1 MKKYYAE
8 AIGTYMM
15 VFCGTGAIIINQEM
29 NGVIT
34 HPGIAATFGL
44 IVAAVIYAL
53 GDVSGAHINPAVTIA
68 FALRKVFPVKE
79 ILPYILSQSVG
90 AVLASFTLHL
100 LFPLNE
106 QLGGTSPAGS
116 IMQTF
121 ILEILLTF
129 FLMFVILRVSQ
140 GSREQGIMAG
150 MAIGAVVL
158 LEALF
163 AGPISGASMNPARS
177 LGPAVISGE
186 WQFLWIYV
194 SAPIIGSSLAVWIES
209 KVR

>member
-79 ILPYILSQSVG
+79 IIPYVFSQSIG
-90 AVLASFTLHL
+90 AVLASLSLHL

-106 QLGGTSPAGS
+106 QLGGTFPAGS
-116 IMQTF
+116 IMQAF
-121 ILEILLTF
+121 VLEILLTF
-129 FLMFVILRVSQ
+129 FLMFVILRVSH

-163 AGPISGASMNPARS
+163 AGPITGASMNPARS
-177 LGPAVISGE
+177 LGPALVSGE
-186 WQFLWIYV
+186 LQFLWIYIA
-194 SAPIIGSSLAVWIES
+194 APIAGSSLAVWMES

>member
-68 FALRKVFPVKE
+68 FALRKVFPVKQ
-79 ILPYILSQSVG
+79 IIPYVLSQSIG
-90 AVLASFTLHL
+90 AVLASLTLHL

-106 QLGGTSPAGS
+106 QLGGTLPAGS
-116 IMQTF
+116 IMQAF
-121 ILEILLTF
+121 VLEILLTF
-129 FLMFVILRVSQ
+129 FLMFVILRVSH

-163 AGPISGASMNPARS
+163 AGPITGASMNPARS
-177 LGPAVISGE
+177 LGPALVSGE
-186 WQFLWIYV
+186 LQFLWIYIA
-194 SAPIIGSSLAVWIES
+194 APIAGSSLAVWMES

>member
-8 AIGTYMM
+8 AIGTYML

-34 HPGIAATFGL
+34 HPGIAATSGL
-44 IVAAVIYAL
+44 IFAALIYAL
-53 GDVSGAHINPAVTIA
+53 GDVSGAHINPAVAIA

-79 ILPYILSQSVG
+79 IVPYILSQSVG
-90 AVLASFTLHL
+90 AILASFTLHL

-106 QLGGTSPAGS
+106 QLGGTFPAGS
-116 IMQTF
+116 VMQSF
-121 ILEILLTF
+121 LLEILLTF

-177 LGPAVISGE
+177 LGPAIISGE
-186 WQFLWIYV
+186 LQFLWIYI

>member
-8 AIGTYMM
+8 LIGTFAL
-15 VFCGTGAIIINQEM
+15 VFCGTGAIIINEETA
-29 NGVIT
+29 GIVT

-68 FALRKVFPVKE
+68 FALRKVFPTKE
-79 ILPYILSQSVG
+79 VLPYILSQMIG
-90 AVLASFTLHL
+90 GILASLLLHY
-100 LFPLNE
+100 LFPNNIH
-106 QLGGTSPAGS
+106 LGGTFPSGS
-116 IMQTF
+116 LEQSF
-121 ILEILLTF
+121 ILEIVLTF
-129 FLMFVILRVSQ
+129 LLMFVILRVSH

-177 LGPAVISGE
+177 LAPALVSGE
-186 WQFLWIYV
+186 LHVVWIYLT
-194 SAPIIGSSLAVWIES
+194 APVIGSSLAVLIE
-209 KVR
+209 KKLR

>member
-8 AIGTYMM
+8 AIGTYML

-34 HPGIAATFGL
+34 HPGIAATSGL
-44 IVAAVIYAL
+44 IVAALIYAL

-79 ILPYILSQSVG
+79 IVPYILSQSVG
-90 AVLASFTLHL
+90 AILASFTLHL

-106 QLGGTSPAGS
+106 QLGGTFPAGS
-116 IMQTF
+116 VMQSF
-121 ILEILLTF
+121 LLEILLTF

-177 LGPAVISGE
+177 LGPAIISGE
-186 WQFLWIYV
+186 LQFFWIYI

>member
-8 AIGTYMM
+8 AIGTYML

-29 NGVIT
+29 NGLIT
-34 HPGIAATFGL
+34 HPGIAATSGL
-44 IVAAVIYAL
+44 IVAALIYAL

-79 ILPYILSQSVG
+79 IVPYILSQSVG
-90 AVLASFTLHL
+90 AILASFTLHL

-106 QLGGTSPAGS
+106 QLGGTFPAGS
-116 IMQTF
+116 VMQSF
-121 ILEILLTF
+121 LLEILLTF

-177 LGPAVISGE
+177 LGPAIISGE
-186 WQFLWIYV
+186 LQFLWIYI

-209 KVR
+209 KIR

>member
-15 VFCGTGAIIINQEM
+15 VFCGTGAIIINQAL

-79 ILPYILSQSVG
+79 ILPYIFSQSVG
-90 AVLASFTLHL
+90 AILASFTLHL

-106 QLGGTSPAGS
+106 QLGGTFPAGS
-116 IMQTF
+116 VMQSF
-121 ILEILLTF
+121 LLEILLTF
-129 FLMFVILRVSQ
+129 FLMFVILRLSQ

-177 LGPAVISGE
+177 LGPAIISGE
-186 WQFLWIYV
+186 LQFLWIYI

>member
-15 VFCGTGAIIINQEM
+15 VFCGTGAIIINQAL

-68 FALRKVFPVKE
+68 FALRKVFPMKE

-90 AVLASFTLHL
+90 AILASFTLHL

-106 QLGGTSPAGS
+106 QLGGTFPAGS
-116 IMQTF
+116 VMQSF
-121 ILEILLTF
+121 LLEILLTF

-177 LGPAVISGE
+177 LGPAIISGE
-186 WQFLWIYV
+186 LQFLWIYI

>member
-8 AIGTYMM
+8 AIGTYML

-79 ILPYILSQSVG
+79 IVPYILSQSVG
-90 AVLASFTLHL
+90 AILASFTLHL

-106 QLGGTSPAGS
+106 QLGGTFPAGS
-116 IMQTF
+116 VMQSF
-121 ILEILLTF
+121 LLEILLTF

-177 LGPAVISGE
+177 LGPAIISGE
-186 WQFLWIYV
+186 LQFLWIYI

>member
-1 MKKYYAE
+1 MKKYYSE

-79 ILPYILSQSVG
+79 IFPYILSQSIG
-90 AVLASFTLHL
+90 ALLASLSLHL

-106 QLGGTSPAGS
+106 QLGGTFPAGS

-121 ILEILLTF
+121 VLEILLTF
-129 FLMFVILRVSQ
+129 FLMFVILRVSH

-163 AGPISGASMNPARS
+163 AGPITGASMNPARS
-177 LGPAVISGE
+177 LGPALVSGE
-186 WQFLWIYV
+186 LQFLWIYIA
-194 SAPIIGSSLAVWIES
+194 APIMGSSLAVWIES

>member
-8 AIGTYMM
+8 AIGTYML

-34 HPGIAATFGL
+34 HPGIAATSGL
-44 IVAAVIYAL
+44 IVAALIYAL

-79 ILPYILSQSVG
+79 IVHYILSQSVG
-90 AVLASFTLHL
+90 AILASFTLHL

-106 QLGGTSPAGS
+106 QLGGTFPAGS
-116 IMQTF
+116 VMQSF
-121 ILEILLTF
+121 LLEILLTF

-177 LGPAVISGE
+177 LGPAIISGE
-186 WQFLWIYV
+186 LQFLWIYI

>member
-15 VFCGTGAIIINQEM
+15 VFCGTGAIIINQAL

-79 ILPYILSQSVG
+79 ILPYIFSQSVG
-90 AVLASFTLHL
+90 AILASFTLHL

-106 QLGGTSPAGS
+106 QLGGTFPAGS
-116 IMQTF
+116 VMQSF
-121 ILEILLTF
+121 LLEILLTF

-177 LGPAVISGE
+177 LGPAIISGE
-186 WQFLWIYV
+186 LQFLWIYI

>member
-90 AVLASFTLHL
+90 AVLASLSLHL

-106 QLGGTSPAGS
+106 HLGGTSPTGS
-116 IMQTF
+116 VMQSF
-121 ILEILLTF
+121 VLEILLTLDVRHPSRF
-129 FLMFVILRVSQ
+129 TGQQRAGHHGRNGDWCGGVIGSTLRRTYFRSVDESCSIFRSCHHFGRVSIFVDICF
-140 GSREQGIMAG
+140 STHY
-150 MAIGAVVL
+150 
-158 LEALF
+158 
-163 AGPISGASMNPARS
+163 
-177 LGPAVISGE
+177 
-186 WQFLWIYV
+186 W
-194 SAPIIGSSLAVWIES
+194 
-209 KVR
+209 

>member
-79 ILPYILSQSVG
+79 IIPYVLSQSIG
-90 AVLASFTLHL
+90 AVLASLTLHL

-106 QLGGTSPAGS
+106 QLGGTLPAGS
-116 IMQTF
+116 IMQAF
-121 ILEILLTF
+121 VLEILLTF
-129 FLMFVILRVSQ
+129 FLMFVILRVSH

-163 AGPISGASMNPARS
+163 AGPITGASMNPARS
-177 LGPAVISGE
+177 IGPALVSGE
-186 WQFLWIYV
+186 MQFLWIYIA
-194 SAPIIGSSLAVWIES
+194 APIAGSSLAVWMES

>member
-79 ILPYILSQSVG
+79 NYSLCLQPKYRCSFSESQ
-90 AVLASFTLHL
+90 L
-100 LFPLNE
+100 
-106 QLGGTSPAGS
+106 
-116 IMQTF
+116 TF
-121 ILEILLTF
+121 IISTERTVGWNISCWKHHASICIGDTINF
-129 FLMFVILRVSQ
+129 FS
-140 GSREQGIMAG
+140 
-150 MAIGAVVL
+150 
-158 LEALF
+158 
-163 AGPISGASMNPARS
+163 
-177 LGPAVISGE
+177 
-186 WQFLWIYV
+186 
-194 SAPIIGSSLAVWIES
+194 
-209 KVR
+209 

>member
-79 ILPYILSQSVG
+79 IIPYVFSQSIG
-90 AVLASFTLHL
+90 AVLASLSLHL

-106 QLGGTSPAGS
+106 QLGGTFPAGS
-116 IMQTF
+116 IMQAF
-121 ILEILLTF
+121 VLEILLTF
-129 FLMFVILRVSQ
+129 FLMFVILRVSH

-163 AGPISGASMNPARS
+163 AGPITGASMNPARS
-177 LGPAVISGE
+177 IGPALVSGE
-186 WQFLWIYV
+186 LQFLWIYIA
-194 SAPIIGSSLAVWIES
+194 APIAGSSLAVWMES

>member
-79 ILPYILSQSVG
+79 IIPYVLSQSVG
-90 AVLASFTLHL
+90 AILASLTLHL

-129 FLMFVILRVSQ
+129 FLMFVILRVSH

-163 AGPISGASMNPARS
+163 AGPITGASMNPARS
-177 LGPAVISGE
+177 LGPALVSGE
-186 WQFLWIYV
+186 LQFLWIYIA
-194 SAPIIGSSLAVWIES
+194 APILGSSLAVLIEG

>member
-79 ILPYILSQSVG
+79 IIPYVLSQSIG
-90 AVLASFTLHL
+90 AVLASLTLHL

-106 QLGGTSPAGS
+106 QLGGTFPAGS
-116 IMQTF
+116 IMQAF
-121 ILEILLTF
+121 VLEILLTF
-129 FLMFVILRVSQ
+129 FLMFVILRVSH

-163 AGPISGASMNPARS
+163 AGPITGASMNPARS
-177 LGPAVISGE
+177 IGPALVSGE
-186 WQFLWIYV
+186 MQFLWIYIA
-194 SAPIIGSSLAVWIES
+194 APIAGSSLAVWMES

>member
-8 AIGTYMM
+8 LIGTYML

-68 FALRKVFPVKE
+68 FALRKVFPAKE
-79 ILPYILSQSVG
+79 IIPYIVSQSIG
-90 AVLASFTLHL
+90 AILASLSLHL

-116 IMQTF
+116 IIQTF

-129 FLMFVILRVSQ
+129 FLMFVILRVSH

-163 AGPISGASMNPARS
+163 AGPITGASMNPARS
-177 LGPAVISGE
+177 LGPALVSGE
-186 WQFLWIYV
+186 LQFLWIYIA
-194 SAPIIGSSLAVWIES
+194 APIMGSSMAVWVEG

>member
-8 AIGTYMM
+8 LIGTFAL
-15 VFCGTGAIIINQEM
+15 VFCGTGAIIINEETA
-29 NGVIT
+29 GIVT

-68 FALRKVFPVKE
+68 FALRKVFPAKE
-79 ILPYILSQSVG
+79 VLPYILSQMIG
-90 AVLASFTLHL
+90 GILASLLLHY
-100 LFPLNE
+100 LFPSNIH
-106 QLGGTSPAGS
+106 LGGTFPSGS
-116 IMQTF
+116 LEQSF
-121 ILEILLTF
+121 ILEIVLTF
-129 FLMFVILRVSQ
+129 LLMFVILRVSH

-158 LEALF
+158 LGALF

-177 LGPAVISGE
+177 LAPALVSGE
-186 WQFLWIYV
+186 LHVVWIYLT
-194 SAPIIGSSLAVWIES
+194 APVIGSSLAVLIE
-209 KVR
+209 KKLR